1 MALNRHT
8 MTFSKDKRQ
17 ETVIYLV
24 LWGLLFMAPI
34 MSLYIRTTNDTSL
47 TFDWDEVLMVWRQYG
62 LYFAVFLVHNHL
74 LAPLLVYKQKKLI
87 YFSIVIALVGA
98 FTFYQ
103 CQDRPER
110 HAPRMEKMERP
121 DRAEPPGR
129 PEGPEGMERPDRMER
144 PELME
149 GPDHPE
155 PPKFADDGA
164 HRPHGLRHFRPNDHR
179 PPVILSQ
186 HDVIAVIILIL
197 MLGMN
202 LGVKLYF
209 KQKGDQRH
217 LTEMERKNLEQQL
230 EYLKYQLNPHFLM
243 NALNNIHALV
253 DIDPERSKEAIIQL
267 SKILRYV
274 LYETDNK
281 RVPLN
286 KELEFMKNYT
296 DLMRMRYG
304 GKLQFTDSSNLLIPS
319 SPEQSQMIPPL
330 LFVSFVENA
339 FKHGVSYQQPSFI
352 EITGKRYKDKQEHDR
367 LLWSCRNSK
376 HQKQQQ
382 TTVPQQGGVGMANVR
397 QRLDI
402 IFGNNYTLNVNE
414 TDDTYE
420 VTLDIPMEE
429 DVNTS
434 CKSTFA

>member
-1 MALNRHT
+1 
-8 MTFSKDKRQ
+8 MTFNKDKQQ

-47 TFDWDEVLMVWRQYG
+47 TFNWDEVLMVWREYG
-62 LYFAVFLVHNHL
+62 VFFAVFLVHNYL

-87 YFSIVIALVGA
+87 YFGIVIALVGA

-121 DRAEPPGR
+121 DRAEPPSR

-164 HRPHGLRHFRPNDHR
+164 HRPHGPRHFRPNDHR

-186 HDVIAVIILIL
+186 HDVITVIILIL

-209 KQKGDQRH
+209 KQKADQRH
-217 LTEMERKNLEQQL
+217 LTALEHKNLEQQL

-243 NALNNIHALV
+243 NTLNNIHALV

-274 LYETDNK
+274 LYESNHE
-281 RVPLN
+281 RVSVN
-286 KELEFMKNYT
+286 KELEFMQNYT

-304 GKLQFTDSSNLLIPS
+304 KKLQFTDTSCQLVTPGTDQ
-319 SPEQSQMIPPL
+319 PQMIPPL
-330 LFVSFVENA
+330 LFISFVENA

-352 EITGKRYKDKQEHDR
+352 EITGKRYKDKQEHNR

-382 TTVPQQGGVGMANVR
+382 MTVPQQGGVGMANVR

-414 TDDTYE
+414 TDNTYE
-420 VTLDIPMEE
+420 VTLDIPME
-429 DVNTS
+429 
-434 CKSTFA
+434 A